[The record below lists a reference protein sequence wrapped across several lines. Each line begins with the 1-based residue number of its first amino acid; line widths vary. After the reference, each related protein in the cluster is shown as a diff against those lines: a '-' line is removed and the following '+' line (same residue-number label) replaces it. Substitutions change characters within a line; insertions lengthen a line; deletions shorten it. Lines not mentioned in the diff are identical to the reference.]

1 MTNSDFNLGHMIYVE
16 RNKAGLERSE
26 FAKLCYLTP
35 DAMKRIELGTRKV
48 RPYEL
53 YEIAKRL
60 GRTMEH
66 FLGKPPLSDEY
77 MSVVE
82 MFEGTLEALGKLSVR
97 K

>member
-16 RNKAGLERSE
+16 RNQAGLERSE
-26 FAKLCYLTP
+26 FAKLCYMTP
-35 DAMKRIELGTRKV
+35 DAMKRIEIGTRKV
-48 RPYEL
+48 RPCEL

-66 FLGKPPLSDEY
+66 FLGKPPLSDK
-77 MSVVE
+77 STTLDE
-82 MFEGTLEALGKLSVR
+82 MFEESLEALNNLGIR

>member
-1 MTNSDFNLGHMIYVE
+1 MQDDFNIGHMIYVE
-16 RNKAGLERSE
+16 RNQAGMGRSE
-26 FAKLCYLTP
+26 FAKLCYMTP
-35 DAMKRIELGTRKV
+35 DAMKRIEIGTRKV
-48 RPYEL
+48 RPCEL

-66 FLGKPPLSDEY
+66 FLGKPPLSDKS

-82 MFEGTLEALGKLSVR
+82 MFEGTLEALGKLSIR

>member
-1 MTNSDFNLGHMIYVE
+1 MPNSDFNIGHTIYIDRE
-16 RNKAGLERSE
+16 RAGLGRNA
-26 FAKLCYLTP
+26 FAKMVYMTP
-35 DAMKRIELGTRKV
+35 EAMKRVELGTRKV

-66 FLGKPPLSDEY
+66 FLGKPPLSDKS

-82 MFEGTLEALGKLSVR
+82 MFEGTLEALGELSIR